1 MNTHPSTQLALR
13 CSRAFRL
20 AGGLAFAA
28 ALLTACGGGGGY
40 DAVVPPGGGGSQ
52 TDPTVTTLAVNPLSA
67 DLKTLMITVAGTYL
81 GQGFALTAPACSSLT
96 LSTVAPNVSTDS
108 TAYYRCAVPAAV
120 AVDATAVRSRDNAT
134 LSTAS
139 FTPAATP
146 SVTGAVAGE
155 VPGGAPPGSPGT
167 AKYAQKMTIA
177 VTGDN
182 VNQGLNVSSV
192 ACSGMALSVA
202 PPFIST
208 KSTAYYQCRVSAT
221 DLNQVSVALAADPDV
236 SLFVPQFTVPVP
248 QVTMT
253 IRRDKTI
260 LGQLVLTLAAVE
272 TPHTVNN
279 FLDYV
284 NSGFYNGTV
293 FHRVVVTPAPFV
305 IQGGGFTSVT
315 TGLETPKP
323 TNPAIAL
330 EVNRGLSN
338 VQWSLAMAR
347 STAPNSATAQ
357 FFINLVNNAFLDP
370 HPPTSGD
377 PGIGYAVFGS
387 VSAGVDVVNA
397 IATSPC
403 QQITGFS
410 ECVPNPNVA
419 IDLAVQSR

>member
-1 MNTHPSTQLALR
+1 M
-13 CSRAFRL
+13 
-20 AGGLAFAA
+20 
-28 ALLTACGGGGGY
+28 LTACGGGGGGY
-40 DAVVPPGGGGSQ
+40 DAGAPPGGGGSQ
-52 TDPTVTTLAVNPLSA
+52 TDPTVTTLAVNPVSD
-67 DLKTLMITVAGTYL
+67 DLKTLVITVAGTYL
-81 GQGFALTAPACSSLT
+81 SQGFALTAPACGSLT

-108 TAYYRCAVPAAV
+108 TAFYRCVVPVAV

-139 FTPAATP
+139 FIPAASP

-155 VPGGAPPGSPGT
+155 VPGGAPPGSPGI

-182 VNQGLNVSSV
+182 VNQGLSVSSV

-221 DLNQVSVALAADPDV
+221 DLNQVSVALAASPDV
-236 SLFVPQFTVPVP
+236 SLFAPQFTVPLP

-253 IRRDKTI
+253 IRRDKTN

-272 TPHTVNN
+272 TPHTVGN

-293 FHRVVVTPAPFV
+293 FHRVVVTPARFV
-305 IQGGGFTSVT
+305 VQGGGFTSVT
-315 TGLETPKP
+315 TGRETPKP
-323 TNPAIAL
+323 TNPPIGL

-338 VQWSLAMAR
+338 VQWSVAMAR

-357 FFINLVNNAFLDP
+357 FFINLADNSASLDP
-370 HPPTSGD
+370 HPPRQGD

-387 VSAGVDVVNA
+387 VSAGVDVVDA
-397 IATSPC
+397 IAASPC